1 MTSADGTHSSADDF
15 LSRLIGYS
23 VGNRTQASVDAI
35 GWQSR
40 YFEKMGL
47 NAEYI
52 QPILDEEGHILVA
65 SGAGSGKTSALS
77 IKVVSDLTS
86 RALGSSPMNVWLGT
100 FLRSGASDLQ
110 EHLETILNDP
120 SVPMSMRYAPI
131 TTSTIHSEFYQ
142 VACLLTG
149 ERLEIIEDWENLKYL
164 RKALDA
170 QGISGINVD
179 DFSTYLNRF
188 ENSLGNCPQEYPQLT
203 DRIDGILLDWY
214 TLRRS
219 ENKLTHNDIQNYLL
233 SRLEEPDVVDFL
245 SKRYTHI
252 YLDEFQDISRAQ
264 YEILKAYL
272 QGNTVCVAVGDDD
285 QTIYSWRGSDHNII
299 ASDFISDFQ
308 PTVLELPVN
317 YRCPSDILAPAVRSI
332 SKNPHR
338 LPKNLTSY
346 REGGIVTVEYGSIPR
361 LLHKLVEGVDEDLRE
376 HQSIAIL
383 FRTNYQGILPSLIVA
398 SKAGVTFKVSG
409 GLGVSSGTSRAA
421 LGAFYLTQ
429 PITAV
434 SKQYMSS
441 LFYSLYRLPSTETQ
455 GFFDWCLHNQYSV
468 VEGILASSSD
478 DLAHSLGKLMH
489 FSSLIRTSNLSNLS
503 PLDRLYAV
511 VDILLQTA
519 KRDTNR
525 RQQLVALIQQLLTY
539 AQTQGYSSPEVIVD
553 RFEFLWSAVSN
564 ARSTQSPKIVL
575 STVHDFKGKEADSVY
590 VWDDSEGSFPH
601 LRSTS
606 PDEFYE
612 ERRIHYIACTR
623 AKHKLTLL
631 GWDQKPSRFIEEMG
645 LTRKQPTTRIPL
657 QGTLR

>member
-1 MTSADGTHSSADDF
+1 MTHSADDF

-23 VGNRTQASVDAI
+23 VNNRVQMKDTPVS
-35 GWQSR
+35 WQPR
-40 YFEKMGL
+40 YFEKHGL

-52 QPILDEEGHILVA
+52 QPILDSDGHCLVA
-65 SGAGSGKTSALS
+65 SGAGSGKSTALS
-77 IKVVSDLTS
+77 IKVISDLTS
-86 RALGSSPMNVWLGT
+86 RSLGSSPMNVWLGT

-110 EHLETILNDP
+110 EHVETILNDP
-120 SVPMSMRYAPI
+120 SVPMSVRYAPI
-131 TTSTIHSEFYQ
+131 TASTIHSEFYQ

-149 ERLEIIEDWENLKYL
+149 ERLDIIEDRENLKYL
-164 RKALDA
+164 RRVLDA
-170 QGISGINVD
+170 QGISGINVE
-179 DFSTYLNRF
+179 DFATYLNRF
-188 ENSLGNCPQEYPQLT
+188 ENSLGNCPQDYPQLT
-203 DRIDGILLDWY
+203 DRIKDILLDWY

-219 ENKLTHNDIQNYLL
+219 EGKLTHNDVQNYLL
-233 SRLEEPDVVDFL
+233 SRVSEPDVVDFL

-272 QGNTVCVAVGDDD
+272 TGNTVCVAVGDDD

-317 YRCPSDILAPAVRSI
+317 YRCPSDILAPAIKSI

-338 LPKNLTSY
+338 LTKNLTSS
-346 REGGIVTVEYGSIPR
+346 REGGTVTVEYGSIPR
-361 LLHKLVEGVDEDLRE
+361 LLHKLVEGIDRDLRE
-376 HQSIAIL
+376 HRSSAIL
-383 FRTNYQGILPSLIVA
+383 FRTNYEGILPSLIVA
-398 SKAGVTFKVSG
+398 AKPGVTFKVSG

-429 PITAV
+429 PITAT

-441 LFYSLYRLPSTETQ
+441 LLYSLYRLPSTETQ
-455 GFFDWCLHNQYSV
+455 GFFDWCQHNQYSV
-468 VEGILASSSD
+468 IEGILSSSAD
-478 DLAHSLGKLMH
+478 DLAHSLSKLIQ
-489 FSSLIRTSNLSNLS
+489 FSSLIRTSNLTSLK
-503 PLDRLYAV
+503 PLEQLYKV

-525 RQQLVALIQQLLTY
+525 RQQLVALIQQLLTL

-553 RFEFLWSAVSN
+553 RFEFLWSSVSN
-564 ARSTQSPKIVL
+564 ARHTQAPQVVL

-590 VWDDSEGSFPH
+590 MWDDSEGSFPH

-606 PDEFYE
+606 PEEFYE

-623 AKHKLTLL
+623 AKKSLTLL
-631 GWDQKPSRFIEEMG
+631 SWDQKPSRFIEEMG
-645 LTRKQPTTRIPL
+645 LNRKQSTSRIPL